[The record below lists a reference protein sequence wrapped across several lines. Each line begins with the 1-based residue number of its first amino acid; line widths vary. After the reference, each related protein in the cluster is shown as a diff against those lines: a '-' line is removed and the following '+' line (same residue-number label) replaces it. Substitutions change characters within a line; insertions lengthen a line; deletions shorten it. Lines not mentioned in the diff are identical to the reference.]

1 MPVTRRQFIRR
12 SAGMVTV
19 GLVLPKVWLG
29 EARGRQTSFNPNRKF
44 VVIQLAGGNDGFN
57 TVIPYTDAR
66 YYSLRPTLSFKETEL
81 KDLSGRSTILNDGP
95 FGLHP
100 AMSEIKELYD
110 QRKVAIVLGV
120 GYPNPTLS
128 HFLSMDVWHTADT
141 SGLGSRGWLG
151 KYADIALV
159 GRPSLS
165 AASIGSLELPKS
177 LSASNVVVPSIV
189 NFSLYNFLADPNYS
203 SDYRN
208 QLSAFNENAS
218 RSFPL
223 DTFLGAINKT
233 AFESV
238 QGAQQVQSSVNS
250 YKSSVVYPSNNPLA
264 VGMQMVAQLM
274 TTIPETSLLY
284 VSLGGFD
291 NHSDQIGDKGNDR
304 TNKLTGDHA
313 LLLRWFSEAVKL
325 FFDDLNEH
333 NLADDVVIL
342 QWSEFG
348 RRPGENASFGTDHG
362 TAAPVFVIGNPVRG
376 GLYGAQP
383 SLAASVLDRNGGNT
397 EFTTDFREVYA
408 TILDKWLDVDS
419 KAVLGAQ
426 HPNVGFLG

>member
-1 MPVTRRQFIRR
+1 MPVTRRQFIKR

-29 EARGRQTSFNPNRKF
+29 EARGQQTSFNPKRKF

-81 KDLSGRSTILNDGP
+81 KDRNGRSTILNDGP

-100 AMSEIKELYD
+100 AMSEMKELYD
-110 QRKVAIVLGV
+110 QGKVAIVLGV

-128 HFLSMDVWHTADT
+128 HFLSMDVWHTANP
-141 SGLGSRGWLG
+141 SGLAGLGWLG

-177 LSASNVVVPSIV
+177 LTASNVVVPSIV

-203 SDYRN
+203 GDYRN
-208 QLSAFNENAS
+208 QLNAFNENAS
-218 RSFPL
+218 RPFPP

-250 YKSSVVYPSNNPLA
+250 YESSVVYPSSNPLA

-304 TNKLTGDHA
+304 TNKLMGDHA
-313 LLLRWFSEAVKL
+313 RLLQWFSEAVKL

-333 NLADDVVIL
+333 NLADDVVML

-383 SLAASVLDRNGGNT
+383 SLAALVLDRNGGNT

>member
-1 MPVTRRQFIRR
+1 MPVTRRQFIKR

-29 EARGRQTSFNPNRKF
+29 EARGQQTSFNPNRKF

-57 TVIPYTDAR
+57 TVIPYTDTR

-81 KDLSGRSTILNDGP
+81 KDLNGRSTILNDGP

-100 AMSEIKELYD
+100 AMGEIKELYD

-128 HFLSMDVWHTADT
+128 HFLSMDIWHTADT
-141 SGLGSRGWLG
+141 SGLASRGWLG

-165 AASIGSLELPKS
+165 AAAIGSLELPKS

-203 SDYRN
+203 GDYRN
-208 QLSAFNENAS
+208 QLIAFNENAS

-250 YKSSVVYPSNNPLA
+250 YKSSVTYPSNNPLA
-264 VGMQMVAQLM
+264 IGMQMVAQFM
-274 TTIPETSLLY
+274 TTIPEASLLY

-291 NHSDQIGDKGNDR
+291 NHSDQIGDKRNDR
-304 TNKLTGDHA
+304 TNKLMGDHA

-325 FFDDLNEH
+325 FFDDLKEH
-333 NLADDVVIL
+333 NIADDVVIL

-383 SLAASVLDRNGGNT
+383 SLAASVLDSNGGNT

-419 KAVLGAQ
+419 KAVLGEQ
-426 HPNVGFLG
+426 HPNLGFLG

>member
-81 KDLSGRSTILNDGP
+81 KDLNGRSTILNDGP

-203 SDYRN
+203 GDYRN

-238 QGAQQVQSSVNS
+238 RGAQQVQSAVNS

>member
-1 MPVTRRQFIRR
+1 MPVTRRQFIKR

-29 EARGRQTSFNPNRKF
+29 EARGQQPSFNPNRKF

-66 YYSLRPTLSFKETEL
+66 YYSLRPTLSFEETEL
-81 KDLSGRSTILNDGP
+81 KDLNGRTTILNDGP

-128 HFLSMDVWHTADT
+128 HFLSMDIWHTADT
-141 SGLGSRGWLG
+141 SGLASRGWLG
-151 KYADIALV
+151 KYADIALL

-177 LSASNVVVPSIV
+177 LSAGNVVIPSIV

-218 RSFPL
+218 RTFPL
-223 DTFLGAINKT
+223 DTFLGAVNKT

-250 YKSSVVYPSNNPLA
+250 YKSAVVYPSNNPLA

-291 NHSDQIGDKGNDR
+291 NHSDQIGDRNDR
-304 TNKLTGDHA
+304 TNKLMGDHA

-376 GLYGAQP
+376 GLYGVQP
-383 SLAASVLDRNGGNT
+383 SLAASVLDTNGGNT

-419 KAVLGAQ
+419 RAVLG
-426 HPNVGFLG
+426 